1 VPGVV
6 IRDLVVSYGT
16 SVVVDGFTMSAEMG
30 AICALIGPNGAGKT
44 TTVEVCVGLRTRQ
57 AGDVRVLNVDPNDS
71 TAGHRSEVG
80 VMLQDGGIPANAR
93 PKAWLQTLARLYEHP
108 REPMALMAQ
117 LGISASWPT
126 VRRMSGGQ
134 TQRLKLASALIG
146 NPQVLFLD
154 EPTAGLDHEAKAD
167 LMALIRQLKH
177 DGTCIILTT
186 HDLGEVEQ
194 LADHV
199 VMMKHG
205 VAVADGSVADLTASQ
220 DGLRFQAPPR
230 LAISTLQS
238 VLPQQNA
245 VHEERPG
252 EYIVSGHPTPELL
265 ATVTHWCAEQGVV
278 ATSIRMGTQ
287 DLSDVYERVMDDRNS
302 S

>member
-16 SVVVDGFTMSAEMG
+16 SAVVDGFTMTADFG
-30 AICALIGPNGAGKT
+30 TITALIGPNGAGKT
-44 TTVEVCVGLRTRQ
+44 TTVEVCVGLRARQ
-57 AGDVRVLNVDPNDS
+57 SGQVLVCNVDPANS
-71 TAGHRSEVG
+71 TPGDRSEVG

-93 PKAWLQTLARLYEHP
+93 PGAWLQSLARLYQRAVDP
-108 REPMALMAQ
+108 TALMAQ
-117 LGISASWPT
+117 LGISADWPT

-134 TQRLKLASALIG
+134 VQRVKLASALIG
-146 NPQVLFLD
+146 SPRVLFLD

-177 DGTCIILTT
+177 DGTCIVLTT

-199 VMMKHG
+199 VMMNHG
-205 VAVADGSVADLTASQ
+205 VAVATGSLAELTASHN
-220 DGLRFQAPPR
+220 GLRFQAPPR
-230 LAISTLQS
+230 LAINSLQS
-238 VLPQQNA
+238 VLPPENS

-252 EYIVSGHPTPELL
+252 DYIVSGHPTPELL

-287 DLSDVYERVMDDRNS
+287 DLSDVYERVMNDRS
-302 S
+302 PG